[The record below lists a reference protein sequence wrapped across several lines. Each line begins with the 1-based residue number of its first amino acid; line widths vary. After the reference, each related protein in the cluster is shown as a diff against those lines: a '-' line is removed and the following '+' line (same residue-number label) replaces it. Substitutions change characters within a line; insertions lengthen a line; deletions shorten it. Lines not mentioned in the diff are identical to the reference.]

1 MKEQVVSESLQN
13 VKISISG
20 MVVLG
25 KDLREAILDSTCRLC
40 QLYDDSVLR
49 FVSGDSEEGD
59 LTFALVWSD
68 KNP

>member
-1 MKEQVVSESLQN
+1 M
-13 VKISISG
+13 G
-20 MVVLG
+20 VLG
-25 KDLREAILDSTCRLC
+25 EDLREAILDSTCGLC

-49 FVSGDSEEGD
+49 LISGDSEEGD

>member
-1 MKEQVVSESLQN
+1 
-13 VKISISG
+13 